1 MTSAEAA
8 PPPGVLRRL
17 EGPAFPG
24 ALRAIADFVLA
35 DPAAAARMT
44 IVELA
49 ERTGTSPGTITRFSR
64 ACGLT
69 GYADLRVAI
78 AEEAARTTANRWAS
92 DIGHEIHPDDPLDR
106 VLQVLVS
113 ANSTALFSTADR
125 LDPRVVDA
133 VCAAL
138 IGARHCHFFGV
149 GTSAITAEELAIRLR
164 RIEIPCWVWPDAHS
178 ALIAV
183 AQSDERDVVVGISF
197 SGRVTETVEVIS
209 AAAAR
214 GATTIV
220 ITRDGG
226 SPLAEHADL
235 LLTTAASTGDQ
246 SAQSMADRHA
256 QFLLVDVIYARIAQ
270 LTHPGIVDVL
280 ERTADALQTHRLP
293 PRPSRRPPR
302 PGPTRTQQ

>member
-8 PPPGVLRRL
+8 PLPGVLRRL
-17 EGPAFPG
+17 EGPAEAFPG

-49 ERTGTSPGTITRFSR
+49 DRTGTSPGTITRFSR

-78 AEEAARTTANRWAS
+78 AEEAAGRTTANRWAS
-92 DIGHEIHPDDPLDR
+92 DIGHEIHPEDPLDR

-113 ANSTALFSTADR
+113 ANSRALFSTAER
-125 LDPRVVDA
+125 LDPQTVDN
-133 VCAAL
+133 VSAAL

-164 RIEIPCWVWPDAHS
+164 RIEIPCWVWPDVHS

-183 AQSDERDVVVGISF
+183 AQSDNRDVVVGISF
-197 SGRVTETVEVIS
+197 SGRITETIEVIA

-214 GATTIV
+214 GATTVV
-220 ITRDGG
+220 ITHDAA

-235 LLTTAASTGDQ
+235 LLTTAAPTGDQ
-246 SAQSMADRHA
+246 PAQSMADRHA

-270 LTHPGIVDVL
+270 LTHPGIVNVL
-280 ERTADALQTHRLP
+280 ERTADALQSHRLP
-293 PRPSRRPPR
+293 PRPPR
-302 PGPTRTQQ
+302 KRGRQ